1 MLSVDDLI
9 QRINELAKKQREVGL
24 SDEEKAEQQVLRQ
37 RYLERFRATF
47 TNQLK
52 NTYFVTEDGKEIP
65 LTEINKK
72 DGKN

>member
-1 MLSVDDLI
+1 MDELI

-24 SDEEKAEQQVLRQ
+24 TDEEKAEQQTLRQ
-37 RYLERFRATF
+37 RYLVRFRASF

-72 DGKN
+72 DGKD

>member
-1 MLSVDDLI
+1 MDELI
-9 QRINELAKKQREVGL
+9 TRINELAKKQREVGL
-24 SDEEKAEQQVLRQ
+24 TDEEKAEQQTLRQ
-37 RYLERFRATF
+37 RYLVRFRASF

-52 NTYFVTEDGKEIP
+52 NTYFVTEEGKEIP

>member
-1 MLSVDDLI
+1 MDELI

-24 SDEEKAEQQVLRQ
+24 TDEEKAEQQALRQ
-37 RYLERFRATF
+37 RYLVRFRASF

-52 NTYFVTEDGKEIP
+52 NTYFVTEEGKEIP

>member
-1 MLSVDDLI
+1 MDELI

-24 SDEEKAEQQVLRQ
+24 THEEKAEQQTLRQ
-37 RYLERFRATF
+37 RYLVRFRSSF

>member
-1 MLSVDDLI
+1 MDELI
-9 QRINELAKKQREVGL
+9 TRINELAKKQREIGL
-24 SDEEKAEQQVLRQ
+24 TDEEKKEQQELRNK
-37 RYLERFRATF
+37 YLVRFRASF

>member
-1 MLSVDDLI
+1 MDELI

-24 SDEEKAEQQVLRQ
+24 TDEEKAEQQTLRQ
-37 RYLERFRATF
+37 RYLVRFRASF

-52 NTYFVTEDGKEIP
+52 NTYFVTEEGKEIP

>member
-1 MLSVDDLI
+1 MDELI

-24 SDEEKAEQQVLRQ
+24 TDEEKAEQQTLRQ
-37 RYLERFRATF
+37 RYLVRFRASF

-52 NTYFVTEDGKEIP
+52 NTYFVTEEGKEIP

-72 DGKN
+72 NGKN

>member
-1 MLSVDDLI
+1 MDELI
-9 QRINELAKKQREVGL
+9 QRINELSKKQREVGL
-24 SDEEKAEQQVLRQ
+24 TDEEKAEQQVLRQ

>member
-1 MLSVDDLI
+1 MDELI

-24 SDEEKAEQQVLRQ
+24 TDEEKAEQQTLRQ
-37 RYLERFRATF
+37 RYLVRFRASF